1 LELVESIVN
10 KLEEGEYY
18 YVPQELRDDETNT
31 FVPTLITYVTSREGM
46 GAHKNR
52 VMQSIYAAASDLR
65 NLKAAEVPMES
76 GEVGREIEK
85 QSAGKTPEYHD
96 LDPFTLWQIQRENA
110 VGKKDVGIA
119 ANSIKAAGALQQ
131 HFNLLKDDVKKSQ
144 KSKISVD
151 LKFNIKDRVTKKV
164 RVIKDSFTR
173 LANTKVSREVFE
185 QQLKGFP
192 ANELSLVEGASS
204 IEVATE
210 NNNQQVLKTHRHG
223 AAYIEFWENYYRL
236 AAAYGIGPDDNM
248 AIIQKKL

>member
-1 LELVESIVN
+1 
-10 KLEEGEYY
+10 
-18 YVPQELRDDETNT
+18 
-31 FVPTLITYVTSREGM
+31 M

-131 HFNLLKDDVKKSQ
+131 HFNLLKDDIKKSQ

-151 LKFNIKDRVTKKV
+151 LKFNIKG

-192 ANELSLVEGASS
+192 ANELSLVEGASP
-204 IEVATE
+204 IEIAA

-223 AAYIEFWENYYRL
+223 AAYTKFWANYYRI
-236 AAAYGIGPDDNM
+236 AATYDIGPDANI
-248 AIIQKKL
+248 AIIQEKL